1 MQNNNQFGICMPDES
16 QGEMP
21 SNFPMMQFPNYQEL
35 SQLGTEKTPFES
47 ANGYQTFTPK
57 TEGQQP
63 ILQIG
68 AHVQMGME
76 PVQSPAIDLMSAQSA
91 MNLLQNATSQD
102 QAQAQQ
108 LLFQQQIQAQQL
120 YQQQLYQQQ
129 LYQQQV
135 QAQQQQ
141 MMMQNSELATMQV
154 YPGLMNTTEANP
166 TVKFGQRQAEDTG
179 IGQRVGTV
187 NRWFLDKRSGWIRG
201 DDGINLF
208 VHYTDVLGTRQD
220 LQEGERVSYYLGWNQ
235 KLQKQ
240 KAELVKPLV
249 EKPLPPQQV
258 TTCPL
263 EGKVTRWDDTKNFGF
278 IAYNTGSVFVHYSD
292 LIGREKLCVGQHVSF
307 EIVVNAACG
316 KHKAVRVS
324 VVEEQPTQESEI
336 PAPPQMPTALQF
348 AQTQM
353 EQSIPSQIPQMLPK
367 LPQIPHELETQL
379 ENLNLTE
386 TTNTTPSL
394 EMPATNLGR
403 FSY

>member
-1 MQNNNQFGICMPDES
+1 MQQSSSLHGFCMPDDS
-16 QGEMP
+16 AQGFMHQFGDFQMP
-21 SNFPMMQFPNYQEL
+21 
-35 SQLGTEKTPFES
+35 
-47 ANGYQTFTPK
+47 
-57 TEGQQP
+57 
-63 ILQIG
+63 
-68 AHVQMGME
+68 
-76 PVQSPAIDLMSAQSA
+76 QSPSGREIPTFDMPKDFGVYDEKAQQQQSLVHIGSPATIGLQLAPATDLMTQQTA
-91 MNLLQNATSQD
+91 MNLLQAPH
-102 QAQAQQ
+102 QAQQ
-108 LLFQQQIQAQQL
+108 PQGAQDQSQQQMLFQQQMQAQQM

-135 QAQQQQ
+135 QAQQQH
-141 MMMQNSELATMQV
+141 MMLQNPNA
-154 YPGLMNTTEANP
+154 ANQALGFQSYG
-166 TVKFGQRQAEDTG
+166 TVLSQPFMTQPEDSQG

-258 TTCPL
+258 TTSPL
-263 EGKVTRWDDTKNFGF
+263 EGKVTRWDEAKNFGF

-292 LIGREKLCVGQHVSF
+292 LIGRERLSVGQHVSF

-324 VVEEQPTQESEI
+324 VLEEIESELPKTLEI
-336 PAPPQMPTALQF
+336 PDFTALNQTLKSLQISASAAGAPSSQ
-348 AQTQM
+348 AQDGQARELNTPQNM
-353 EQSIPSQIPQMLPK
+353 KTPSIPLVNPLQGM
-367 LPQIPHELETQL
+367 TF
-379 ENLNLTE
+379 NY
-386 TTNTTPSL
+386 
-394 EMPATNLGR
+394 A
-403 FSY
+403 

>member
-1 MQNNNQFGICMPDES
+1 MMQNEAFQSICMPDDAS
-16 QGEMP
+16 PNGQ
-21 SNFPMMQFPNYQEL
+21 NFMMQFGNFQGGFSPSAASPQIETEKVFANYEENSQQQPQSL
-35 SQLGTEKTPFES
+35 IQMQLGATQMQMPVT
-47 ANGYQTFTPK
+47 TD
-57 TEGQQP
+57 
-63 ILQIG
+63 IMG
-68 AHVQMGME
+68 AQN
-76 PVQSPAIDLMSAQSA
+76 S
-91 MNLLQNATSQD
+91 MNLMQGNANQD
-102 QAQAQQ
+102 PAAQQ
-108 LLFQQQIQAQQL
+108 VLFQQQMQAQQL

-135 QAQQQQ
+135 QVQQQQ
-141 MMMQNSELATMQV
+141 MMLQNPNAMNAQ
-154 YPGLMNTTEANP
+154 PGQIGMTAYTNFNGVLGSTA
-166 TVKFGQRQAEDTG
+166 FGMAEDGG

-258 TTCPL
+258 TTSPL
-263 EGKVTRWDDTKNFGF
+263 EGKVTRWDETKNFGF

-292 LIGREKLCVGQHVSF
+292 LIGREKLAVGERVSF

-324 VVEEQPTQESEI
+324 VLEDETPALEQTLEAPTPAAQSEL
-336 PAPPQMPTALQF
+336 T
-348 AQTQM
+348 TTT
-353 EQSIPSQIPQMLPK
+353 IPSI
-367 LPQIPHELETQL
+367 E
-379 ENLNLTE
+379 
-386 TTNTTPSL
+386 SL
-394 EMPATNLGR
+394 QQGLQG
-403 FSY
+403 FSPF

>member
-1 MQNNNQFGICMPDES
+1 MQNNSQFGICLTDDS
-16 QGEMP
+16 QGEMA
-21 SNFPMMQFPNYQEL
+21 SGFPMMQFPNYQEL
-35 SQLGTEKTPFES
+35 SQAGTEKTTFEPT
-47 ANGYQTFTPK
+47 NGYRAFNQK
-57 TEGQQP
+57 TESQQP

-68 AHVQMGME
+68 AHMPMGME
-76 PVQSPAIDLMSAQSA
+76 QAPAIDLMSAQSA
-91 MNLLQNATSQD
+91 MNLLQNATNQD

-141 MMMQNSELATMQV
+141 MMLQNSELATLQV
-154 YPGLMNTTEANP
+154 YPELMNNTNTNSG
-166 TVKFGQRQAEDTG
+166 VRFGQQAEDTG

-263 EGKVTRWDDTKNFGF
+263 EGKVTRWDDMKNFGF

-292 LIGREKLCVGQHVSF
+292 LIGREKLCVGQRVSF

-324 VVEEQPTQESEI
+324 VLEEEATQESEL
-336 PAPPQMPTALQF
+336 PALPQLPVGVPQL

-353 EQSIPSQIPQMLPK
+353 QQSIPSQIQHMLPM
-367 LPQIPHELETQL
+367 LPQIPELETQI
-379 ENLNLTE
+379 ENLKLTE
-386 TTNTTPSL
+386 TTTTNPSSH
-394 EMPATNLGR
+394 EMPATNLAH